1 MAEKRTEKLTKTN
14 KIKNTKELVF
24 DIVVKDIKDYGY
36 DEVTVRTICEKAEIS
51 TGMFYRLFGSKEGVL
66 NYYYERM
73 KMRFDQEVRPELEK
87 LPVKDQLLRYHV
99 WLCQFT
105 TDLGADFTKH
115 FISPTNDIM
124 NTEIFANQVRK
135 ITEYYLE
142 NAIAGGFQLSP
153 GRTPYMVSKDLCV
166 IAKGCMFDWSAQ
178 DGDYDLPEFISK
190 LLNRILEDLL

>member
-73 KMRFDQEVRPELEK
+73 KMRFDQEVRPELENLTSCFAIMYGCAN
-87 LPVKDQLLRYHV
+87 LPPIWEPILPSISSLR
-99 WLCQFT
+99 QT
-105 TDLGADFTKH
+105 
-115 FISPTNDIM
+115 
-124 NTEIFANQVRK
+124 
-135 ITEYYLE
+135 
-142 NAIAGGFQLSP
+142 
-153 GRTPYMVSKDLCV
+153 
-166 IAKGCMFDWSAQ
+166 
-178 DGDYDLPEFISK
+178 
-190 LLNRILEDLL
+190 IL

>member
-1 MAEKRTEKLTKTN
+1 
-14 KIKNTKELVF
+14 
-24 DIVVKDIKDYGY
+24 
-36 DEVTVRTICEKAEIS
+36 
-51 TGMFYRLFGSKEGVL
+51 MFYRLFGSKEGVL

-73 KMRFDQEVRPELEK
+73 KIRFDQEVRPELEN

-105 TDLGADFTKH
+105 ADLGADFTKH

-142 NAIAGGFQLSP
+142 NAIADGFQLSP
-153 GRTPYMVSKDLCV
+153 GRTPYMVSKDLCI